1 MNNNKMWCQKL
12 QKFWQQ
18 KEIDKIIELFSE
30 NVIYYEE
37 PNNKITYKELKF
49 VWSEIKNQ
57 NIVSLNFKILSEE
70 NNKCIANFIL
80 KENTTIDM
88 IYEITLNDENK
99 CTYFKQWYMEY

>member
-70 NNKCIANFIL
+70 NNKCITNFIL